1 MEKDKNNN
9 KWLPI
14 ILDTII
20 LLILFAIILVVLNKK
35 GYLSF
40 NKNIDKFNDNY
51 NGVIAK
57 KRNDSNIDNIV
68 NNNKDDIE
76 TKNDKNDNNSI
87 VSTNMST
94 NEVFNLWNKIKGNWA
109 DVRYDHDMCVGSSLE
124 INTFIKRAKFNSDGI
139 VVWSITSF
147 EKIGD
152 NQYKINLISP
162 VNLNNEMS
170 GDIVAY
176 TSDIKIDISY
186 LNNKILRVIYDN
198 GYTDYEYVGENKY
211 TNSNHQYIDGGF
223 TQDKYCEWYN
233 NKNN

>member
-20 LLILFAIILVVLNKK
+20 LLILFAIILVVLNRK

-51 NGVIAK
+51 NGVIDK

-76 TKNDKNDNNSI
+76 TKNDENDNNSI

-94 NEVFNLWNKIKGNWA
+94 NEVFNLWNKI
-109 DVRYDHDMCVGSSLE
+109 R
-124 INTFIKRAKFNSDGI
+124 F
-139 VVWSITSF
+139 
-147 EKIGD
+147 
-152 NQYKINLISP
+152 
-162 VNLNNEMS
+162 
-170 GDIVAY
+170 
-176 TSDIKIDISY
+176 
-186 LNNKILRVIYDN
+186 
-198 GYTDYEYVGENKY
+198 
-211 TNSNHQYIDGGF
+211 
-223 TQDKYCEWYN
+223 
-233 NKNN
+233 

>member
-51 NGVIAK
+51 NGVIDK

>member
-20 LLILFAIILVVLNKK
+20 LLILFAIILVVLNRK

-51 NGVIAK
+51 NGVIDK

-76 TKNDKNDNNSI
+76 TKNDENDNNSI

>member
-20 LLILFAIILVVLNKK
+20 LLILFAIILVVLNRK

-51 NGVIAK
+51 NGVIDK

-76 TKNDKNDNNSI
+76 TKNDENDNNSI

-94 NEVFNLWNKIKGNWA
+94 NEVFYLWNKIKGNWA

>member
-51 NGVIAK
+51 NGVIDK

-76 TKNDKNDNNSI
+76 TKNDENDNNSI

>member
-20 LLILFAIILVVLNKK
+20 LLILFAIILVVLNRK

-51 NGVIAK
+51 NGVIDK

-76 TKNDKNDNNSI
+76 TKNDENDNNSI

-124 INTFIKRAKFNSDGI
+124 INTFITRAKFNSDGI